1 MVARTADALVV
12 WRCQGIF
19 FIGYC
24 ISMLP
29 SNLFI
34 LWLGAPNWLAIIIV
48 AWGVIGAAT
57 SAVKN
62 HWEFYLLRFL
72 LGLAEGGA
80 SARSA
85 CMHWSPLPFC
95 WRLMWPR
102 PLTATMG
109 CASDVP
115 GVAAQAPF
123 RARPL
128 RPALAQR
135 QSMRTLLA
143 VLLLY
148 CGR

>member
-1 MVARTADALVV
+1 VVARTADALVV
-12 WRCQGIF
+12 WLCQGIF

-85 CMHWSPLPFC
+85 CWLS
-95 WRLMWPR
+95 
-102 PLTATMG
+102 
-109 CASDVP
+109 
-115 GVAAQAPF
+115 VAC
-123 RARPL
+123 
-128 RPALAQR
+128 
-135 QSMRTLLA
+135 T
-143 VLLLY
+143 VLLKAGVVTPVGGHRVL
-148 CGR
+148 RV